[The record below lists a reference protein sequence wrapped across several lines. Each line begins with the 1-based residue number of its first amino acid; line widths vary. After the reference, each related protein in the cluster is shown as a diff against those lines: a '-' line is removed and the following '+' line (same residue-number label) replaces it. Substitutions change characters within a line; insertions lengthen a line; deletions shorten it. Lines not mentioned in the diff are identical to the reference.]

1 MSEVIN
7 VPDGWHKKKLGNY
20 LKLLGGFAFKSE
32 DRVSAGMRWL
42 KIANVGINEI
52 KWDEIDYLPYEF
64 KSIYNN
70 FILQEN
76 DIVIA
81 MTRPLL
87 SDKLK
92 ISKISKYDSNSF
104 LNQRVGKFLFT
115 NEVNKEF
122 MYFLFQ
128 HTDFISNLMIKIIGT
143 DPPNVG
149 SDDIQGIILS
159 FPKDKKEQEKIAKIL
174 STLDLAIE
182 SSQKL
187 IDKEKN
193 IKKGLMSDLLQ
204 NGIDKDGK
212 IRTPQT
218 NKYKDSELGLIPEEW
233 EIKIFSKI
241 SYINMGQSPESEFVN
256 ENQIGYPFLQG
267 NAEFCEIHPNEEFWT
282 PEPKKLSK
290 INDILI
296 SVRAPVGDINLSDKI
311 YCIGRGLAAITLK
324 SIDLDFGYYSLLN
337 EKYQLNRLAQGSTFL
352 AISKRDFDRLLIKVP
367 KLKNEQ
373 KQIAKILTA
382 QDKKIETEETTL
394 AKLIEIKKGLM
405 YDLLHGRVRV
415 KV

>member
-1 MSEVIN
+1 MNEVIN

-20 LKLLGGFAFKSE
+20 LKLFGGFAFKSE
-32 DRVSAGMRWL
+32 DRVSVGMRWL

-64 KSIYNN
+64 KAIYSN

-76 DIVIA
+76 DIVMA

-128 HTDFISNLMIKIIGT
+128 HTDFISKLMIKIIGT

-174 STLDLAIE
+174 STLDTTIE
-182 SSQKL
+182 STQKL

-204 NGIDKDGK
+204 NGIDKNGK

-218 NKYKDSELGLIPEEW
+218 HKYKDSELGFIPEEW

-241 SYINMGQSPESEFVN
+241 ASINMGQSPESEFVN

-267 NAEFCEIHPNEEFWT
+267 NAEFGDIHPMEEFWT

-290 INDILI
+290 IDDILI

-311 YCIGRGLAAITLK
+311 YCIGRGLASITIK
-324 SIDLDFGYYSLLN
+324 NIDLDFGYYSLIN
-337 EKYQLNRLAQGSTFL
+337 EKHQLNRLAQGSTFL
-352 AISKRDFDRLLIKVP
+352 AISKSDFDRLLIKVP

-373 KQIAKILTA
+373 KQIAKILNK
-382 QDKKIETEETTL
+382 QDEKIEKEEENL
-394 AKLIEIKKGLM
+394 AKLKELKKGLM
-405 YDLLHGRVRV
+405 NDLLSGKVRV
-415 KV
+415 KL